1 MFDGL
6 MLFCIQKWISVPIFI
21 EIDWEILE
29 LVNIFK
35 RCDFDHPT
43 ARRSEC
49 SNPNSDDFMLFGMQ
63 KWAYGPIF
71 MKIGEKKME

>member
-1 MFDGL
+1 MWD
-6 MLFCIQKWISVPIFI
+6 
-21 EIDWEILE
+21 

-35 RCDFDHPT
+35 RCDFDHPI

-71 MKIGEKKME
+71 MKIGEKMMEWFSCFQKSPFWEHCVGVNSVFLDF

>member
-1 MFDGL
+1 MWD
-6 MLFCIQKWISVPIFI
+6 
-21 EIDWEILE
+21 

-35 RCDFDHPT
+35 RCDFDHPI

-63 KWAYGPIF
+63 NEPIF
-71 MKIGEKKME
+71 MKIGEKMME